1 MRRLAVIRVDAS
13 PIMGGGHVMR
23 CLALADGLTDIGWHC
38 IFAIRANT
46 IETVPVFTS
55 SSHEILSLEDDEAD
69 EAAELRRRIPEGCAL
84 LVIDHYGRDSRF
96 ESACRGWASTIMAV
110 DDLANRRHD
119 VDILLDQTLNRLE
132 SDYRPLVPPNC
143 RLLLGP
149 QWVPLRP
156 EFAAARSGA
165 LARRDGLLR
174 RLLVS
179 VGATDPR
186 DVTSMVLRAVEQ
198 SGLDLAVDVAI
209 GSASPNIAT
218 LRQAATASQG
228 RVRLHENGRAMA
240 ELMTEAD
247 LAVGASGVSSWE
259 RCCLGLPTLA
269 VVIADNQ
276 RLSIQALTLR
286 GAVVALGD
294 WTKYSESGVVAA
306 LRSLA
311 ADPKRLRG
319 LAQAAAGVC
328 DGGGVGRIKEL
339 LMESL

>member
-13 PIMGGGHVMR
+13 PIMGGGHAMR
-23 CLALADGLTDIGWHC
+23 CLALADGLADVGWHC
-38 IFAIRANT
+38 IFAVRAST
-46 IETVPVFTS
+46 IETVPVFACS
-55 SSHEILSLEDDEAD
+55 PHKVISLEKDEAD
-69 EAAELRRRIPEGCAL
+69 EEAELKRRIPEGCAL
-84 LVIDHYGRDSRF
+84 LVVDHYGRDIRF

-119 VDILLDQTLNRLE
+119 VDILLDQTLNRLDA
-132 SDYRPLVPPNC
+132 DYRPLVPPSC

-149 QWVPLRP
+149 QWAMLRP
-156 EFAAARSGA
+156 EFAAARSSA

-179 VGATDPR
+179 LGATDPR

-198 SGLDLAVDVAI
+198 SGLDLAVDIAL
-209 GSASPNIAT
+209 GSASPNIVA
-218 LRQAATASQG
+218 LRQIVSASRG
-228 RVRLHENGRAMA
+228 RVRLHENVRAMA

-269 VVIADNQ
+269 MVIADNQ
-276 RLSIQALTLR
+276 RLAIQALTLR

-294 WTKYSESGVVAA
+294 WTEYSESGVVEA

-311 ADPKRLRG
+311 VDPKRLRG
-319 LAQAAAGVC
+319 LAQAAAGAC
-328 DGGGVGRIKEL
+328 DGGGVERVTEL